1 MKEMQREKQKSL
13 EESQASLSTKERDV
27 ERKVTQRLTGM
38 DCSTRSCVT
47 RAYSEN
53 RQTIIRA
60 EYWSRI
66 FRRRL

>member
-38 DCSTRSCVT
+38 SSSSRLGV
-47 RAYSEN
+47 RRPYSEN
-53 RQTIIRA
+53 RKTTI
-60 EYWSRI
+60 
-66 FRRRL
+66 